1 MPRNIT
7 TTLSAQG
14 GISLAAHHPLSPGI
28 NTTPAHET
36 IPLEAHPPI
45 SMDCFVQQSG
55 LSPVTLWRFR
65 KKGWLKTCVIAG
77 RHYIT
82 REELP
87 GSTLGW
93 NRESSPGTVP
103 KHLPGHE

>member
-1 MPRNIT
+1 MSRNIT

-82 REELP
+82 REEIARF
-87 GSTLGW
+87 
-93 NRESSPGTVP
+93 NARMESGEFAGNGPQTPARS
-103 KHLPGHE
+103 